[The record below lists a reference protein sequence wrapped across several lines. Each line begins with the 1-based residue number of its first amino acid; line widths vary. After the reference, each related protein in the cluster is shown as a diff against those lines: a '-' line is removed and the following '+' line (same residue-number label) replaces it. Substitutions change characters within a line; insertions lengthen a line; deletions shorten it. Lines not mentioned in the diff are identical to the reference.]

1 MTPSGDTDDREGAPP
16 RDRGSQG
23 RDETGDEPPPELEKM
38 LGGSLKHAAPM
49 IDAAYGIVGAIFG
62 LALIGWLVDKWLG
75 SSPKGLVTGVLVG
88 VAVGMYG
95 LARVT
100 LGGRR

>member
-1 MTPSGDTDDREGAPP
+1 VTPRGETDDRDPAHSRKPE
-16 RDRGSQG
+16 SEG
-23 RDETGDEPPPELEKM
+23 RDEPGDEPPPELEQF
-38 LGGSLKHAAPM
+38 LGGSLKQAAPM

-62 LALIGWLVDKWLG
+62 LALIGWLFDKWLG
-75 SSPKGLVTGVLVG
+75 SAPKGLVAGVLVG

-100 LGGRR
+100 LGRRG